1 MSPWAWVDGVVVAA
15 APDLATGVF
24 ETVGVFDGGLPL
36 WARHLDRLE
45 KSIVEVG
52 GAWRAPDGLRE
63 AALTLAG
70 RNDHDVVRV
79 AVAAQAELATAV
91 ITTRRR
97 EGVPEPVLLIEAPQ
111 ARPRGERDHLKVA
124 ARPALR
130 AARAAAQARGGHDAV
145 LWRDD
150 VALECTAYNLFAVV
164 GERLVTPPLEQG
176 VLVGVAR
183 AVLLEGLAEA
193 GTPATVAPLPL
204 ADLRAS
210 PALFVTNAVY
220 GPRRAHLGARTP
232 DPGDPWAARLA
243 AAWTR
248 GLRLG
253 PGWRR

>member
-1 MSPWAWVDGVVVAA
+1 MSPRAWVDGVVVDA

-24 ETVGVFDGGLPL
+24 ETIGVFAGALPL
-36 WARHLDRLE
+36 WARHLERLE
-45 KSIVEVG
+45 RSIVEVG

-63 AALTLAG
+63 AAFTLAW
-70 RNDHDVVRV
+70 RNGHDVVRV
-79 AVAAQAELATAV
+79 AVAARSEPATTV
-91 ITTRRR
+91 ITTRPR
-97 EGVPEPVLLIEAPQ
+97 EDASEPVLLVEAPH

-124 ARPALR
+124 ARPALG
-130 AARAAAQARGGHDAV
+130 AARAVAQAEGAHDAV

-164 GERLVTPPLEQG
+164 GERLVTPPVEQG

-210 PALFVTNAVY
+210 PALFVTNAVH
-220 GPRRAHLGARTP
+220 GARRARLGARAP
-232 DPGDPWAARLA
+232 DPGNRWVARLA
-243 AAWTR
+243 AAWAR

-253 PGWRR
+253 PR